1 MQIHSG
7 RFKGQRI
14 KTVKNFSYRPTQSIV
29 RKSLFDTIEPLNC
42 KNFLDLFSGT
52 GIIGFEAA
60 SRGVN
65 NIFFVDKS
73 IRVYSLLKI
82 NSSNFSGINF
92 RFSRSD
98 GLKFIN
104 SDKKYDIIFD
114 DPPYDYPH
122 TDTLIKLSC
131 HALEKKG
138 KFILESSKNKFMR
151 KPNRQRK
158 IGDSYVSFWNNE

>member
-14 KTVKNFSYRPTQSIV
+14 KTVKNFPYRPTQSIV

-60 SRGVN
+60 SRGVD

-73 IRVYSLLKI
+73 NCK
-82 NSSNFSGINF
+82 
-92 RFSRSD
+92 
-98 GLKFIN
+98 
-104 SDKKYDIIFD
+104 
-114 DPPYDYPH
+114 
-122 TDTLIKLSC
+122 
-131 HALEKKG
+131 
-138 KFILESSKNKFMR
+138 
-151 KPNRQRK
+151 
-158 IGDSYVSFWNNE
+158 

>member
-98 GLKFIN
+98 GLKFIK
-104 SDKKYDIIFD
+104 SDKKYDIIFA
-114 DPPYDYPH
+114 DPPYEYPH
-122 TDTLIKLSC
+122 IDTLIKLSC

-138 KFILESSKNKFMR
+138 RFILESSKNKFIR

>member
-14 KTVKNFSYRPTQSIV
+14 KTVKNFPYRPTQSIV
-29 RKSLFDTIEPLNC
+29 RKSLFDIIEPLNC

-60 SRGVN
+60 SRGVD

-82 NSSNFSGINF
+82 NSSNFPGVKF

-98 GLKFIN
+98 GLKFVN
-104 SDKKYDIIFD
+104 SDKKYDIIFA

-122 TDTLIKLSC
+122 TDALIKLSC
-131 HALEKKG
+131 QALEKKG
-138 KFILESSKNKFMR
+138 
-151 KPNRQRK
+151 
-158 IGDSYVSFWNNE
+158 

>member
-14 KTVKNFSYRPTQSIV
+14 KTVKNLPYRPTQSIV
-29 RKSLFDTIEPLNC
+29 RKSLFDTIEPLTC
-42 KNFLDLFSGT
+42 KSFLDLFSGT

-65 NIFFVDKS
+65 KIFFVDKS

-82 NSSNFSGINF
+82 NSLNFPGVKF

-104 SDKKYDIIFD
+104 SNKKYDIIFA
-114 DPPYDYPH
+114 DPPYDYH
-122 TDTLIKLSC
+122 HFNTLIKLSC

-138 KFILESSKNKFMR
+138 KFILESSENEFTI

>member
-98 GLKFIN
+98 GLKFIK
-104 SDKKYDIIFD
+104 SDKKYDIIFA
-114 DPPYDYPH
+114 DPPYEYPH
-122 TDTLIKLSC
+122 IDTLIKLSC

-138 KFILESSKNKFMR
+138 RFILESSKNKFMR

>member
-29 RKSLFDTIEPLNC
+29 RKSLFDIIEPLNC

-104 SDKKYDIIFD
+104 
-114 DPPYDYPH
+114 
-122 TDTLIKLSC
+122 LSC
-131 HALEKKG
+131 ACLR
-138 KFILESSKNKFMR
+138 IIVVL
-151 KPNRQRK
+151 Q
-158 IGDSYVSFWNNE
+158 V

>member
-14 KTVKNFSYRPTQSIV
+14 KTVKNFPYRPTQSIV
-29 RKSLFDTIEPLNC
+29 RKSLFDIIEPLNC

-60 SRGVN
+60 SRGVD

-82 NSSNFSGINF
+82 NSSNFPGVKF

-98 GLKFIN
+98 GLKFVN
-104 SDKKYDIIFD
+104 SDKKYDIIFA

-131 HALEKKG
+131 QALEKKG
-138 KFILESSKNKFMR
+138 KFILESSKNEFIII
-151 KPNRQRK
+151 PNRQRK

>member
-1 MQIHSG
+1 MQIHAGIYKG
-7 RFKGQRI
+7 RRI
-14 KTVKNFSYRPTQSIV
+14 KTVKNAPYRPTAAVV
-29 RKSLFDTIEPLNC
+29 RKSLFDILGIVEN
-42 KNFLDLFSGT
+42 KSFLDLFSGT

-60 SRGVN
+60 SRGVD

-82 NSSNFSGINF
+82 NSSNFPGVKF

-98 GLKFIN
+98 GLKFVN
-104 SDKKYDIIFD
+104 SDKKYDIIFA

-122 TDTLIKLSC
+122 TDALIKLSC
-131 HALEKKG
+131 QALEKKG
-138 KFILESSKNKFMR
+138 KLILESSKNEFIII
-151 KPNRQRK
+151 PNRQRK

>member
-29 RKSLFDTIEPLNC
+29 RKSLFDTIKPLNC

-98 GLKFIN
+98 GLKFIK
-104 SDKKYDIIFD
+104 SDKKYDIIFA
-114 DPPYDYPH
+114 DPPYEYPH
-122 TDTLIKLSC
+122 IDTLIKLSC
-131 HALEKKG
+131 HALEKEG
-138 KFILESSKNKFMR
+138 KFILESSKNKFIR

-158 IGDSYVSFWNNE
+158 IGDSYVSFWNNK